1 MKTFSFLIALL
12 MFTGLSAQQPFSGT
26 DAIINSE
33 FVYKNEDVSFPSC
46 HASTIAE
53 TDDGLIAA
61 WFGGTAEKN
70 PDVCI
75 WVSRFTN
82 GKWTI
87 PVEVAN
93 GIQHKT
99 LRYPT
104 WNPALFN
111 TGKEIILFYKVGP
124 DPKVWWGEYKTSSDN
139 GKTWSRA
146 TRLPEQILGPVK
158 DKPVLL
164 SNGELL
170 CPSSTENDGWK
181 IHMEFTPDFG
191 KTWERTEDLKYEDN
205 IGAIQPTILF
215 HKNGRLQT
223 LCRSQNK
230 MIVTAWSDDN
240 GRNWTK
246 LEPTSL
252 PNPNSGIDAVTLK
265 DGRHVLIYNHI
276 KPARGWGDRNIL
288 NMAVS
293 DDGIHWNA
301 AVLLENDPN
310 KDAEYSYPAVIQ
322 SKDGLIHITYTWNR
336 KRIKHVVVD
345 PAKLKTKPITNDEWP
360 VL

>member
-1 MKTFSFLIALL
+1 MKTTFSLLIIFLMGSALL
-12 MFTGLSAQQPFSGT
+12 AQEPFSGT
-26 DAIINSE
+26 DAIVKSE
-33 FVYKNEDVSFPSC
+33 FIYRNQDVWFPSC

-53 TDDGLIAA
+53 TDDGLIAS

-124 DPKVWWGEYKTSSDN
+124 DPKNWWGEFKTSSDN

-146 TRLPEQILGPVK
+146 THLPDQILGPIK

-164 SNGELL
+164 STGELL
-170 CPSSTENDGWK
+170 CPSSTEDNGWK
-181 IHMEFTPDFG
+181 AHMEITPDYG
-191 KTWERTEDLKYEDN
+191 LTWERTKSLESDKDV
-205 IGAIQPTILF
+205 GVIQPTILF
-215 HKNGRLQT
+215 HKGGRLQT
-223 LCRSQNK
+223 LCRSKNG
-230 MIVTAWSDDN
+230 IIYTAWSDDD

-246 LEPTSL
+246 LEPTVL

-265 DGRHVLIYNHI
+265 DGRQVLIYNHI
-276 KPARGWGDRNIL
+276 KPSKSWGDRNIL

-293 DDGIHWNA
+293 DDGIT
-301 AVLLENDPN
+301 LECRRT
-310 KDAEYSYPAVIQ
+310 A
-322 SKDGLIHITYTWNR
+322 G
-336 KRIKHVVVD
+336 KRS
-345 PAKLKTKPITNDEWP
+345 E
-360 VL
+360 

>member
-1 MKTFSFLIALL
+1 
-12 MFTGLSAQQPFSGT
+12 MFTGLSAQQPFNRT
-26 DAIINSE
+26 DAILKAE

-53 TDDGLIAA
+53 TSNGLVAA

-93 GIQHKT
+93 GIQNKT

-104 WNPALFN
+104 WNPALYN

-124 DPKVWWGEYKTSSDN
+124 DPSEWWGEFITSTDD
-139 GKTWSRA
+139 GKSWSTP
-146 TRLPEQILGPVK
+146 TRLPDQILGPVK

-181 IHMEFTPDFG
+181 VHMEITPDFG
-191 KTWERTEDLKYEDN
+191 KTWERTESLKYEDN

-215 HKNGRLQT
+215 HKNGKLQT

-240 GRNWTK
+240 ARNWTK

-276 KPARGWGDRNIL
+276 K
-288 NMAVS
+288 
-293 DDGIHWNA
+293 GIN
-301 AVLLENDPN
+301 
-310 KDAEYSYPAVIQ
+310 S
-322 SKDGLIHITYTWNR
+322 
-336 KRIKHVVVD
+336 IK
-345 PAKLKTKPITNDEWP
+345 AKVN
-360 VL
+360 